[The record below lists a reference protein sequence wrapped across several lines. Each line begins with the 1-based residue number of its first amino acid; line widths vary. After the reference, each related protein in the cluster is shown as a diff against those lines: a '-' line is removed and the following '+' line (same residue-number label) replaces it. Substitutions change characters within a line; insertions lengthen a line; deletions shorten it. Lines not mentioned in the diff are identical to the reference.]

1 MIKVKERT
9 SCKYNEPKVELH
21 LHLDGAIRLQTIIDV
36 ARQRKIQLEAKNV
49 DQLAKFV
56 TCEKP
61 SSLTEVL
68 AKFSQYMYVIAGD
81 REAIKTIAHDLV
93 EDKAKE
99 GVIYFEAR
107 YSPHLLANS
116 MVDPIPWN
124 QEQGDLTPSDVVHL
138 VNEGFKKGEQDFG
151 VKVRSILCCMRHM
164 PVQTMTL
171 NKRCNHLLSTNDP
184 VLKTIWIDTA
194 KLPMQKCGSFPT
206 TKKLL
211 TSPASASTHKK
222 MHAHILKDF
231 TKVRNAIELLKAE
244 RIGHGYRTLEDQELY
259 KELLKKKIHF
269 ETCPISSRLTGAC
282 KPDFTKHP
290 VIRLKEDKANF
301 SLNTDDP
308 LIFQSTLYTDYEV
321 AEKYMNF
328 TEEDFMKVN
337 LNAARSCFLPPEEK
351 EELIR
356 KLCLSYGVEGRFS
369 T

>member
-1 MIKVKERT
+1 MNY
-9 SCKYNEPKVELH
+9 CKYEDLLLCQVYFFSTYKPETVLAFHIVCKSKSVFNGVFGLLLSPYANIQAWSLEVVELCKKYHKDGVVGIDLAGDESLACESLPEHVIAYEEAFKNGIHRTVHAGEVGPPKV
-21 LHLDGAIRLQTIIDV
+21 V
-36 ARQRKIQLEAKNV
+36 
-49 DQLAKFV
+49 
-56 TCEKP
+56 
-61 SSLTEVL
+61 
-68 AKFSQYMYVIAGD
+68 
-81 REAIKTIAHDLV
+81 RE
-93 EDKAKE
+93 
-99 GVIYFEAR
+99 
-107 YSPHLLANS
+107 
-116 MVDPIPWN
+116 
-124 QEQGDLTPSDVVHL
+124 
-138 VNEGFKKGEQDFG
+138 
-151 VKVRSILCCMRHM
+151 
-164 PVQTMTL
+164 
-171 NKRCNHLLSTNDP
+171 
-184 VLKTIWIDTA
+184 
-194 KLPMQKCGSFPT
+194 
-206 TKKLL
+206 
-211 TSPASASTHKK
+211 
-222 MHAHILKDF
+222 
-231 TKVRNAIELLKAE
+231 AIELLKAE

-369 T
+369 TL

>member
-1 MIKVKERT
+1 MSFYRCMA
-9 SCKYNEPKVELH
+9 SFPKVELH

-164 PVQTMTL
+164 PGIAIL
-171 NKRCNHLLSTNDP
+171 
-184 VLKTIWIDTA
+184 I
-194 KLPMQKCGSFPT
+194 
-206 TKKLL
+206 
-211 TSPASASTHKK
+211 ASR
-222 MHAHILKDF
+222 L
-231 TKVRNAIELLKAE
+231 AIELLKAE

-369 T
+369 TL

>member
-1 MIKVKERT
+1 MSFYRCMA
-9 SCKYNEPKVELH
+9 SFPKVELH

-164 PVQTMTL
+164 PAWSLEVVEL
-171 NKRCNHLLSTNDP
+171 CKKYHKDG
-184 VLKTIWIDTA
+184 VVGIDLA
-194 KLPMQKCGSFPT
+194 GDESLACESLPEHVIAYEEAFKNGIHRT
-206 TKKLL
+206 V
-211 TSPASASTHKK
+211 
-222 MHAHILKDF
+222 HAGEVGPP
-231 TKVRNAIELLKAE
+231 KVVREAIELLKAE

-269 ETCPISSRLTGAC
+269 EVL
-282 KPDFTKHP
+282 
-290 VIRLKEDKANF
+290 
-301 SLNTDDP
+301 
-308 LIFQSTLYTDYEV
+308 
-321 AEKYMNF
+321 
-328 TEEDFMKVN
+328 
-337 LNAARSCFLPPEEK
+337 
-351 EELIR
+351 
-356 KLCLSYGVEGRFS
+356 
-369 T
+369 